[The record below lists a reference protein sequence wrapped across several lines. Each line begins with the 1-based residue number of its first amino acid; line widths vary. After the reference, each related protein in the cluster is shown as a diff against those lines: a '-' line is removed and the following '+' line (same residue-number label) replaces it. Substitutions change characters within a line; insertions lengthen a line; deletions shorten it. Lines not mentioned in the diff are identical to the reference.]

1 MNYLLQLLTKMNNI
15 LIIEND
21 LDLLG
26 KYSDVLKNSGYE
38 VTAAFNSEIGI
49 NLALSKLPSLILCN
63 TVLSNIDGFGVL
75 SILSKNPSTTKIP
88 FVFLNALSTPDIVKK
103 GIACGADDFVTK
115 PFQCDQLVRSVE
127 GRINKN
133 QNQTS
138 LPISEANNNHPH
150 NGTGLEKLFDLIS
163 QCKIRHIKKKQTLY
177 YESDHSQWLYLL
189 IEGCIKTLKL
199 TDDGR
204 QMITGLYKP
213 NSFIGLDTLLLDD
226 PWLESAEA
234 TQDSSLYLISKSA
247 IIDLLN
253 EHVGLNQH
261 FIKILSANL
270 REKKDQLVELAY
282 ESVRKRLTQVLVRL
296 NKNAVPIDQIDICR
310 DELAGLAGIATET
323 VSRILTDFRERG
335 LIERN
340 GSQIHIMDLGG
351 LIKMKS

>member
-1 MNYLLQLLTKMNNI
+1 MKNI

-21 LDLLG
+21 PDLLG
-26 KYSDVLKNSGYE
+26 KYSDILRNSGYE
-38 VTAAFNSEIGI
+38 VTAALNSKLGI
-49 NLALSKLPSLILCN
+49 NLAISKLPSLILCN
-63 TVLSNIDGFGVL
+63 TVLSDIDGFGVL
-75 SILSKNPSTTKIP
+75 SVLSRNPSTTKIP

-115 PFQCDQLVRSVE
+115 PFQGGQLVRSVE
-127 GRINKN
+127 ARINKN
-133 QNQTS
+133 KNQTS
-138 LPISEANNNHPH
+138 LPISEVDNIHPH
-150 NGTGLEKLFDLIS
+150 NGKGLEKLIDLIS
-163 QCKIRHIKKKQTLY
+163 QCKIRHIKKKQMLY

-213 NSFIGLDTLLLDD
+213 KSFIGLDTLLLDD

-234 TQDSSLYLISKSA
+234 TQNSSLYFISKSA

-253 EHVGLNQH
+253 EHVELNQH

-270 REKKDQLVELAY
+270 HEKEDQLIELAY
-282 ESVRKRLTQVLVRL
+282 ESVRKRLAQVLVRL
-296 NKNAVPIDQIDICR
+296 NKDAVPIDQLDICR
-310 DELAGLAGIATET
+310 DELAGLAGIAIET
-323 VSRILTDFRERG
+323 VSRILTDFKERG

-340 GSQIHIMDLGG
+340 GSQIQIIDLYG

>member
-1 MNYLLQLLTKMNNI
+1 MNNI

-49 NLALSKLPSLILCN
+49 NLALSTLPSLILCN

-115 PFQCDQLVRSVE
+115 PFQGDQLVRSVE
-127 GRINKN
+127 GRINK
-133 QNQTS
+133 
-138 LPISEANNNHPH
+138 NNNHPH

-204 QMITGLYKP
+204 QMITGLYKA

-234 TQDSSLYLISKSA
+234 TKDSSLYLISKSA

>member
-1 MNYLLQLLTKMNNI
+1 MNYLIQVLTKMNNI

-49 NLALSKLPSLILCN
+49 NLALSTLPSLILCN

-115 PFQCDQLVRSVE
+115 PFQGDQLVRSVE
-127 GRINKN
+127 GRINK
-133 QNQTS
+133 
-138 LPISEANNNHPH
+138 NNNHPH

-204 QMITGLYKP
+204 QMITGLYKA

>member
-1 MNYLLQLLTKMNNI
+1 MNNI

-26 KYSDVLKNSGYE
+26 KYSDVLKKSGYE

-49 NLALSKLPSLILCN
+49 NLALSTLPSLILCN
-63 TVLSNIDGFGVL
+63 TVLSDIDGFGVL

-115 PFQCDQLVRSVE
+115 PFQGDQLIRSVE
-127 GRINKN
+127 GRINK
-133 QNQTS
+133 
-138 LPISEANNNHPH
+138 NNNHPH

-204 QMITGLYKP
+204 QMITGLFKP

-340 GSQIHIMDLGG
+340 GSQIHILDFGG

>member
-1 MNYLLQLLTKMNNI
+1 MNYLIQVLTKMNNI

-26 KYSDVLKNSGYE
+26 KYSDVLKKSGYE

-49 NLALSKLPSLILCN
+49 NLALSTLPSLILCN
-63 TVLSNIDGFGVL
+63 TVLSDIDGFGVL

-115 PFQCDQLVRSVE
+115 PFQGDQLIRSVE
-127 GRINKN
+127 GRINK
-133 QNQTS
+133 
-138 LPISEANNNHPH
+138 NNNHPH

-204 QMITGLYKP
+204 QMITGLFKP

-340 GSQIHIMDLGG
+340 GSQIHILDFGG

>member
-1 MNYLLQLLTKMNNI
+1 MKNI

-21 LDLLG
+21 PDLLG
-26 KYSDVLKNSGYE
+26 KYSDILRNSGYE

-49 NLALSKLPSLILCN
+49 NLAISKLPSLILCN
-63 TVLSNIDGFGVL
+63 TVLPNIDGFGVL

-88 FVFLNALSTPDIVKK
+88 FVFLNALSAPDIVKK

-115 PFQCDQLVRSVE
+115 PFQGDQLVRSVE
-127 GRINKN
+127 ARINKN
-133 QNQTS
+133 KDQNWTS
-138 LPISEANNNHPH
+138 LPVSEANNNHPH
-150 NGTGLEKLFDLIS
+150 NGKGLEKLFDLIS

-189 IEGCIKTLKL
+189 VEGCIKTLKL

-213 NSFIGLDTLLLDD
+213 KSFIGLDTLLLDD

-234 TQDSSLYLISKSA
+234 TQNSSLYFISKSA

-253 EHVGLNQH
+253 EHVELNQH

-270 REKKDQLVELAY
+270 HEKEDQLIELAY
-282 ESVRKRLTQVLVRL
+282 ESVRKRLAQVLVRL
-296 NKNAVPIDQIDICR
+296 NKDAVPIDQIDICR

-323 VSRILTDFRERG
+323 VSRILTDFKERG

-340 GSQIHIMDLGG
+340 GSQIQIMDLYS

>member
-1 MNYLLQLLTKMNNI
+1 MKNI

-21 LDLLG
+21 PELLG
-26 KYSDVLKNSGYE
+26 KYSDILRNSGYE
-38 VTAAFNSEIGI
+38 VIVAIHSEIGI
-49 NLALSKLPSLILCN
+49 SLAISKLPDLILCN
-63 TVLSNIDGFGVL
+63 TVLSDINGFEIL
-75 SILSKNPSTTKIP
+75 SLLSKNPLTNKIP
-88 FVFLNALSTPDIVKK
+88 FVFLNAFSTSDIVKK

-115 PFQCDQLVRSVE
+115 PFQGNQLVRSVE
-127 GRINKN
+127 ARINKN
-133 QNQTS
+133 KDQNWAS
-138 LPISEANNNHPH
+138 LPINNPIGNHH
-150 NGTGLEKLFDLIS
+150 NGKGLEKLLDLIS

-189 IEGCIKTLKL
+189 VEGCIKTLKL

-213 NSFIGLDTLLLDD
+213 KSFIGLDTLLLDE

-234 TQDSSLYLISKSA
+234 TQNSSLYFISKSA

-253 EHVGLNQH
+253 EHVELNQH

-270 REKKDQLVELAY
+270 HEKEDQLIELAY
-282 ESVRKRLTQVLVRL
+282 ESVRKRLAQVLVRL
-296 NKNAVPIDQIDICR
+296 NKDAVPIDQIDICR

-323 VSRILTDFRERG
+323 VSRILTDFKERG

-340 GSQIHIMDLGG
+340 GSQIQIIDLDG